1 MAIWEELPVDLLVK
15 IANRVKVM
23 EDFIALRA
31 VCTSW
36 RVAITKDD
44 MFSPQV
50 PLLMLNATKDNK
62 YHKYREFYS
71 LSKKK
76 VVRVVL
82 PEARG
87 RDCVSSEGWLCTMSC
102 YRKKMNLLHPFSR
115 TQIQLPP
122 LISLVVSLGVKIMSI
137 GEESLIQKVALS
149 ASPSITSDYVLMIS
163 VLIDHDNYLAFWRS
177 GDRKW
182 SRSNINTTIHTWGN
196 ATSIIYYNG
205 QFYCVTC
212 YGQLWV
218 FDIVM
223 ESKSIHVKPRFVARV
238 DGNNYPNKQYYRLVK
253 TSNALL
259 IVTKS
264 STHLRY
270 KVSELDT
277 FTGRLNN
284 ITNLGDSSIFLSND
298 GGSIINCSGFR
309 GVVKPNHIYFTDMW
323 TYNIENEKI
332 EYFHPGPSSI
342 CPLTWVTPS
351 FQHRHVTRRG
361 CCL

>member
-1 MAIWEELPVDLLVK
+1 MAIWEELPNDLLVK
-15 IANRVKVM
+15 IANRIKMM

-36 RVAITKDD
+36 RVSITKDDFD

-50 PLLMLNATKDNK
+50 PLLMLNAPKDN
-62 YHKYREFYS
+62 KYREFYS
-71 LSKKK
+71 LAKKK
-76 VVRVVL
+76 VVRVFL
-82 PEARG
+82 PEARCG
-87 RDCVSSEGWLCTMSC
+87 DCVSSEGWLCTMSC

-137 GEESLIQKVALS
+137 GKESLIQKVALS
-149 ASPSITSDYVLMIS
+149 ASPSITSDYVLMVS
-163 VLIDHDNYLAFWRS
+163 VLIDHDNYLAFWRP

-182 SRSNINTTIHTWGN
+182 SRSNINTTIPTWGN

-205 QFYCVTC
+205 QFYCATC

-223 ESKSIHVKPRFVARV
+223 ESKSIHVKPRFVAWV
-238 DGNNYPNKQYYRLVK
+238 DGNINPNKQYYRLVK

-259 IVTKS
+259 IVTK

-309 GVVKPNHIYFTDMW
+309 GVVKPNRIYLTDMR
-323 TYNIENEKI
+323 TYNIEDEKT
-332 EYFHPGPSSI
+332 EYFHPGLSFI

-351 FQHRHVTRRG
+351 FQHRHVTQRG